1 MIFIPKDKFF
11 RFSKK
16 KLILMRFLSYFL
28 LTVFTSML
36 FSCSITKRIGENEQ
50 LLTKNKIE
58 FDKDFKVKNEATL
71 KTELATLY
79 RQTANEK
86 WLFFYKLPA
95 HLYLEIEDYKKK
107 NFPKEYFTDDD
118 FDVKTLPETSLET
131 ALRNLAERRIA
142 EKPTIFNEGL
152 MEISSKQMENYMHNR
167 GYFNAKV
174 TASINNPLEKS
185 KVDDLYFNPKR
196 NQEVISK
203 TAEVTYII
211 NSKNLYRIDS
221 VEFKSK
227 DLPIQKILDSIAEQT
242 FLKKGAPVDGI
253 LYDKEKNRITNT
265 LRNKGY
271 TFFTSNYIAPLS
283 GDSSDFKTNIVFEV
297 LPFNSVENHKKYRIG
312 EIYIYPNYNPILKD
326 SVKQDTIIDDFHFIG
341 ERDKDF
347 WIKPN
352 RLSENI
358 FIKRGELYQQKNLNK
373 TNRKLTDLGA
383 FRFVNFRQEIDE
395 NDPEKINIFI
405 QITPRKKWEIGYD
418 LEPNFTQRNY
428 TNSLLNLFGIS
439 GNIYLGN
446 KNLLRGAEQLSI
458 NFFPG
463 FEFNLGEN
471 LGLNVIDIRFQANVD
486 IPRFTDYLGI
496 YKGLNR
502 FSLMGDKTYYSLKD
516 LAKTRAN
523 LGYNFLSIDRF
534 YTYHLFD
541 AGWGFDYR
549 NRRNRFIFNNLA
561 IDVLRPINIEPAFE
575 SILSDNQFLSN
586 SFGDQLFTGFL
597 LRDFSYIWTKKPNV
611 FGESYFTRFFTEISG
626 GEVLGINQLYNAL
639 GNNND
644 TLRLG
649 PTFEFSQF
657 AKFEID
663 ARYTR
668 KFNSKISAASRIN
681 IGVALPFGY
690 SKEVPYVKQFY
701 VGGPQ
706 SIRAWGARGLGPGSY
721 QDPITQNTNNRLL
734 FYQTG
739 DFKFELNGE
748 LRFFLTQFF
757 ARLEGAVFLD
767 IGNVWTLNEDP
778 NNGRPGS
785 VLQWKPKIVNGVEVG
800 DNFFKEMAVGT
811 GFGFRFDFEYFL
823 LRFDLG
829 YPLKNPYKTLLPD
842 GTSTYLATPTL
853 NDLSTSNLNYNLGM
867 NYPF

>member
-1 MIFIPKDKFF
+1 
-11 RFSKK
+11 
-16 KLILMRFLSYFL
+16 MRILSYL
-28 LTVFTSML
+28 ILTVFTIML
-36 FSCSITKRIGENEQ
+36 FSCSITKRIGEDEQ

-58 FDKDFKVKNEATL
+58 FNENFQVDNAAAL
-71 KTELATLY
+71 KAELATLI
-79 RQTANEK
+79 RQKPNEE

-95 HLYLEIEDYKKK
+95 QLYLKIEDYKRKKFPEEFFTDK
-107 NFPKEYFTDDD
+107 NFDKDS
-118 FDVKTLPETSLET
+118 LSETSLET

-142 EKPTIFNEGL
+142 EKPTIFSE
-152 MEISSKQMENYMHNR
+152 EITEVTRKQMENYMHNR

-174 TASINNPLEKS
+174 STSVNVPIQKF
-185 KVDDLYFNPKR
+185 KGDDLYFNANK
-196 NQEVISK
+196 NQEIISK
-203 TAEVTYII
+203 TAEVTYKVK
-211 NSKNLYRIDS
+211 SKNLYKIDS
-221 VEFKSK
+221 VEFKSQ
-227 DLPIQKILDSIAEQT
+227 DESIQDILNSISDKT
-242 FLKKGAPVDGI
+242 FLKKGAAVDGI

-271 TFFTSNYIAPLS
+271 AFFTSNYIAPLT
-283 GDSSDFKTNIVFEV
+283 GDSSNFKTNVILEV
-297 LPFNSVENHKKYRIG
+297 LPFEAVENHKQYRIG
-312 EIYIYPNYNPILKD
+312 EIYIYPNYNPILE
-326 SVKQDTIIDDFHFIG
+326 DTFKLDTLIDGFHFIG
-341 ERDKDF
+341 DIEQDF

-358 FIKRGELYQQKNLNK
+358 FLEKGEIYQQSRLNK

-383 FRFVNFRQEIDE
+383 FRFVNFRQNIDE
-395 NDPEKINIFI
+395 NDPGKINIFI
-405 QITPRKKWEIGYD
+405 EITPRKKWEIGYD
-418 LEPNFTQRNY
+418 LEPNFTQRNF

-463 FEFNLGEN
+463 FEFNLGDK
-471 LGLNVIDIRFQANVD
+471 LSLNVIDIRFQANVD

-502 FSLMGDKTYYSLKD
+502 LDLLGDKTYYSLND
-516 LAKTRAN
+516 LAKSRAN

-534 YTYHLFD
+534 YSYHLFN
-541 AGWGFDYR
+541 AGWGFDYG
-549 NRRNRFIFNNLA
+549 NRRNRFIFNNLGV
-561 IDVLRPINIEPAFE
+561 DVLRPINIEPAFNT
-575 SILSDNQFLSN
+575 ILENNQFLSN

-597 LRDFSYIWTKKPNV
+597 LRDFSYIWNKKPNI
-611 FGESYFTRFFTEISG
+611 FGESYLVRFFTEISG
-626 GEVLGINQLYNAL
+626 GEVLGVNKLYNAL
-639 GNNND
+639 ANNND

-657 AKFEID
+657 GKFEID

-668 KFNSKISAASRIN
+668 KFNSKISAATRIN
-681 IGVALPFGY
+681 VGVALPFGY
-690 SKEVPYVKQFY
+690 SEEVPYVKQFY

-748 LRFFLTQFF
+748 FRFFLTQFF
-757 ARLEGAVFLD
+757 ARLEGAVFVD
-767 IGNVWTLNEDP
+767 IGNVWTLRSDDQ
-778 NNGRPGS
+778 NGRPGS
-785 VLQWKPKIVNGVEVG
+785 VLQWKPKIDINGNEIG
-800 DNFFKEMAVGT
+800 DNFFKEMAIGT
-811 GFGFRFDFEYFL
+811 GFGFRFDFDYFL

-829 YPLKNPYKTLLPD
+829 YPVKNPYKTQLQD
-842 GTSTYLATPTL
+842 GSSTYLASPTL
-853 NDLSTSNLNYNLGM
+853 NDISTSNLNYNLGM

>member
-1 MIFIPKDKFF
+1 M
-11 RFSKK
+11 
-16 KLILMRFLSYFL
+16 
-28 LTVFTSML
+28 ML

-58 FDKDFKVKNEATL
+58 FDKNFQVKNAASLKAELNTL
-71 KTELATLY
+71 I
-79 RQTANEK
+79 RQTPNEE

-95 HLYLEIEDYKKK
+95 HLYLQIEDYKRN
-107 NFPKEYFTDDD
+107 NFPEEYFTDKN
-118 FDVKTLPETSLET
+118 FDSDSLSETPLES

-142 EKPTIFNEGL
+142 EKPTIFSEEQ
-152 MEISSKQMENYMHNR
+152 MDVTAKQMENYMHNR

-174 TASINNPLEKS
+174 NTSINTPVEKS
-185 KVDDLYFNPKR
+185 KGDDLYFNPKR
-196 NQEVISK
+196 NQEIISK
-203 TAEVTYII
+203 TVEVTYKV
-211 NSKNLYRIDS
+211 NSKNLYKIDS
-221 VEFKSK
+221 VEFKCKEES
-227 DLPIQKILDSIAEQT
+227 IQNILDSISARS
-242 FLKKGAPVDGI
+242 FLKRGGAVDGL

-271 TFFTSNYIAPLS
+271 AFFTSNYIAPLT
-283 GDSSDFKTNIVFEV
+283 GDSSNFKTNVVLEV
-297 LPFNSVENHKKYRIG
+297 LPFSSDEEHKKYRIG
-312 EIYIYPNYNPILKD
+312 EIYIYPNYNPIVDD
-326 SVKQDTIIDDFHFIG
+326 SIKLDTIIEGYHFIG
-341 ERDKDF
+341 EKEQKF
-347 WIKPN
+347 WIKPH
-352 RLSENI
+352 RLAENI
-358 FIKRGELYQQKNLNK
+358 FIKKGELYQQNKLNK

-383 FRFVNFRQEIDE
+383 FRFVNFRQEIDP
-395 NDPEKINIFI
+395 NDPGKINISI
-405 QITPRKKWEIGYD
+405 QITPRKKWEMGYD
-418 LEPNFTQRNY
+418 LEPNFTQRNV
-428 TNSLLNLFGIS
+428 TNSALNLFGVS

-463 FEFNLGEN
+463 FEFNLGDN

-502 FSLMGDKTYYSLKD
+502 LNLLGDKTYFSLQD
-516 LAKTRAN
+516 LAKTRAH
-523 LGYNFLSIDRF
+523 LGYNYLSIERF

-549 NRRNRFIFNNLA
+549 NRRKRFIFNNLA
-561 IDVLRPINIEPAFE
+561 IDVLRPVSIKPAFE
-575 SILSDNQFLSN
+575 TILDNNQFLSN

-597 LRDFSYIWTKKPNV
+597 LRDFSYIWNKKPNV
-611 FGESYFTRFFTEISG
+611 FGESYFFRFFTEISG
-626 GEVLGINQLYNAL
+626 AEVLGINKLYNAF
-639 GNNND
+639 GNNKD
-644 TLRLG
+644 TLKLG

-681 IGVALPFGY
+681 IGVAFPFGN
-690 SKEVPYVKQFY
+690 SGEVPYVKQFY

-721 QDPITQNTNNRLL
+721 RDSLTQNTNNRLL

-748 LRFFLTQFF
+748 IRFFLTQFF
-757 ARLEGAVFLD
+757 ARLEGAFFVD
-767 IGNVWTLNEDP
+767 IGNVWTLNPD
-778 NNGRPGS
+778 NQNGRPGS
-785 VLQWKPKIVNGVEVG
+785 ELQWKPRIENGVEIG
-800 DNFFKEMAVGT
+800 DNFFKEMAIGT
-811 GFGFRFDFEYFL
+811 GIGFRFDFDYFL

-829 YPLKNPYKTLLPD
+829 YPIKNPYKTLLPD

-853 NDLSTSNLNYNLGM
+853 NDLSTSDLNYNLGM